1 MFYTQNLVVVVKRLF
16 VIVSDDKDG
25 DENKS
30 TKTIIEDLQIL
41 VCHKISIKYYSNF
54 D

>member
-1 MFYTQNLVVVVKRLF
+1 MVVERFFVVVF
-16 VIVSDDKDG
+16 GDIDG

-41 VCHKISIKYYSNF
+41 VCYIVSIKY
-54 D
+54 